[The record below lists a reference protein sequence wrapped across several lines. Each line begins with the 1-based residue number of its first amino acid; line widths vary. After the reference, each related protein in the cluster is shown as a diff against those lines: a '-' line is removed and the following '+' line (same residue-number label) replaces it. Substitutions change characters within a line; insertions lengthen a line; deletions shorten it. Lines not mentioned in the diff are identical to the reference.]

1 MYTNK
6 PKGSLMTDY
15 EYAEEERRRADYE
28 AQMKAC
34 QEYLQRKKER
44 KAKRDACIN
53 KIKQTIR
60 QLFSS

>member
-1 MYTNK
+1 MYPNK

-15 EYAEEERRRADYE
+15 EYIEAERRLADYE
-28 AQMKAC
+28 AQMRAC
-34 QEYLQRKKER
+34 REYSQRKKER